1 MKRREEAQRDGRAYI
16 PGRNAATIPFEEM
29 GTPEE
34 DITTRIGLTDDEF
47 AAKLQAVRAHATQL
61 PASNPWTR
69 LEPDALRAIMGA
81 EAFQLVPEYSDRQ
94 YPTPE
99 DDLFAGL

>member
-1 MKRREEAQRDGRAYI
+1 VKRREEAQRDGRAYI
-16 PGRNAATIPFEEM
+16 PGGNAATIPFEEM

-34 DITTRIGLTDDEF
+34 DITTRIVLTDDEF

-81 EAFQLVPEYSDRQ
+81 EAFQLVPQYSDRK